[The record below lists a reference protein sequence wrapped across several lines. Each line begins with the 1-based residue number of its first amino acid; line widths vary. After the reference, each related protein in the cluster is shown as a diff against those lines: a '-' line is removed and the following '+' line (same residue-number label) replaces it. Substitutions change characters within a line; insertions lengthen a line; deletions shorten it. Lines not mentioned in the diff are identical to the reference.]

1 MAERPQ
7 YATIR
12 VHEEV
17 RDQARVAKARLG
29 IDWTTF
35 LERAADE
42 LDPQEETLD

>member
-1 MAERPQ
+1 MVESPQ

-12 VHEEV
+12 VHEDV

-29 IDWTTF
+29 VDWTTF

-42 LDPQEETLD
+42 LGPDEDTHD

>member
-1 MAERPQ
+1 MAEPPQ

-12 VHEEV
+12 VHEKV

-29 IDWTTF
+29 VDWTTF

-42 LDPQEETLD
+42 LDPNEQSHD